1 MTGAFFTVRQHHL
14 YGGRGAQIMT
24 VIFFFTDLKL
34 LFIDVYLSVFLI
46 NLLTSTVE
54 LFFLF
59 TYASPVLGGSHYF
72 AKSKVVVAAVLL

>member
-1 MTGAFFTVRQHHL
+1 
-14 YGGRGAQIMT
+14 MT

-59 TYASPVLGGSHYF
+59 TYASPVLGGSHFF